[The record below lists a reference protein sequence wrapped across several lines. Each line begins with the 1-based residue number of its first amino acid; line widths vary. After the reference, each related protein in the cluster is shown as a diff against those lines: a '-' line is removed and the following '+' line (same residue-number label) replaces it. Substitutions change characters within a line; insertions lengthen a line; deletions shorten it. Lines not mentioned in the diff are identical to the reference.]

1 MGPNRKLALTR
12 EGWTYAVVT
21 LFVLAGAVLREGNLL
36 MLLTGML
43 TGLFCFGLVLSR
55 ATLRNLEVRRVLPE
69 GISAGDRLVVEISVK
84 NRRRHWGSWA
94 VTVADQV
101 KLETDGSGGSGQ
113 ALSTGWTQ
121 AEQRALA
128 GRGALTGGGSP
139 GEQAAANSDVS
150 VFLPQVLPGKTAQ
163 AAYQGRLLRRGRY
176 RFGPLKV
183 SSRFPSTF
191 FRASLKL
198 SQPDTLLV
206 TPRLGRLMPR
216 WAQMYREDEQGSQ
229 QSGKRQGLV
238 EAEFY
243 GLRDWRN
250 GDSRRWIHWR
260 SSARRGSVVVR
271 QFDERRNQDLMLL
284 LDLWQ
289 PRQPSA
295 EQSDN
300 VELAVSFAATVLADA
315 CRRGGNHLLLVFA
328 GQQLLHRRGWTSP
341 IFLREMMEML
351 ALLQPHHEDRLPRAL
366 SRAVGEARPG
376 VHSLMVSTRPVDWAP
391 AGLPAGSAAVSNSR
405 RRVVIDTSH
414 PGLAEFFQPT

>member
-1 MGPNRKLALTR
+1 MARNRRITLTR
-12 EGWTYAVVT
+12 EGWTYVLVT
-21 LFVLAGAVLREGNLL
+21 LFVLGGAVFREGNLL
-36 MLLTGML
+36 MLLTGLM
-43 TGLFCFGLVLSR
+43 TGLFCFGLALTL
-55 ATLRNLEVRRVLPE
+55 ANLRNLEVRRVLPE

-84 NRRRHWGSWA
+84 CRRRRGGSRA

-101 KLETDGSGGSGQ
+101 QLEGDGAGGKGQ
-113 ALSTGWTQ
+113 ALSTGWTL
-121 AEQRALA
+121 AERKALA
-128 GRGALTGGGSP
+128 GQPKQSELAGS
-139 GEQAAANSDVS
+139 AVS
-150 VFLPQVLPGKTAQ
+150 VFLPQILSGKTCK

-191 FRASLKL
+191 FRTAMKL
-198 SQPDTLLV
+198 DQADTLLV

-229 QSGKRQGLV
+229 HSGKRQGLV

-271 QFDERRNQDLMLL
+271 QFDERRNQDLLLL

-289 PRQPSA
+289 PRQPTA
-295 EQSDN
+295 EQIDN

-341 IFLREMMEML
+341 IFLREMMELL
-351 ALLQPHHEDRLPRAL
+351 ALLGPHHEDRLPRAL

-376 VHSLMVSTRPVDWAP
+376 VHALLVSTRAVDWTP
-391 AGLPAGSAAVSNSR
+391 ASVPAGSSAVSNSR

-414 PGLAEFFQPT
+414 PGLADYFQPS